1 MEEMTLFER
10 IVGGDIF
17 VEVWRQMR
25 NFLFKQSRLRQL
37 VTLKPIEIYSTE
49 TELVLDNM
57 KVLLD
62 IDAYLENI
70 VQRRIDR
77 AKDLLSMNFLEWKK
91 DRLSYTF
98 NVVINAKTGYDD
110 IANFFDHHFANRTYR
125 IVPDKYSIHLE
136 KFITGV
142 EGTKACVEL
151 PFYVDAR
158 LWFIKK
164 RLSGTASFSASI
176 SFNNPQYTIRT
187 RNLNYTLKTKSWLLK
202 IADYW
207 YHHKINHFLTGFLV
221 YNFQEEIFHA
231 RVHAQEQL
239 NDFQQENEWVNGT
252 INELELERLTLD
264 PDAVR
269 AVFHAEGKLHLV

>member
-98 NVVINAKTGYDD
+98 NVVINAKTG
-110 IANFFDHHFANRTYR
+110 
-125 IVPDKYSIHLE
+125 
-136 KFITGV
+136 
-142 EGTKACVEL
+142 
-151 PFYVDAR
+151 
-158 LWFIKK
+158 
-164 RLSGTASFSASI
+164 
-176 SFNNPQYTIRT
+176 
-187 RNLNYTLKTKSWLLK
+187 
-202 IADYW
+202 
-207 YHHKINHFLTGFLV
+207 
-221 YNFQEEIFHA
+221 
-231 RVHAQEQL
+231 
-239 NDFQQENEWVNGT
+239 
-252 INELELERLTLD
+252 
-264 PDAVR
+264 
-269 AVFHAEGKLHLV
+269 